1 MGKVLL
7 CIGKYAE
14 VPYFMEKAY
23 VNVYSAE
30 ELCYCLMQNIHL
42 VDREIMDEKLADWLA
57 KECGLEELS
66 QHLLRMLKEECSV
79 VDFIEYILDFAGYGE
94 REEIA
99 HIKEDLKSGTGLSM
113 YEKKKVRADYFAQN
127 GKYILALKSYDI
139 LLEELPESERE
150 LKARVYHNRGTV
162 YAFFFQFAQAA
173 ESFKQAYECDGAEES
188 YLGYLAASRMGMS
201 ETEYVNF
208 IAGQEEDYG
217 LSLKVEALFQE
228 AGSQFETTE
237 KSRMLFTLKVC
248 KEEKNSVSY
257 YEEIESIT
265 GELKEQYRVNVSE

>member
-7 CIGKYAE
+7 CIGKYAKA
-14 VPYFMEKAY
+14 PYFMEKAY

-42 VDREIMDEKLADWLA
+42 VDREIMDEKLVDWLA

-66 QHLLRMLKEECSV
+66 QRLLRMLKEECSV
-79 VDFIEYILDFAGYGE
+79 ADFIEYILDFVGYGE

-139 LLEELPESERE
+139 LLEELPESEKE

-162 YAFFFQFAQAA
+162 YAFFFQFSQAA

-188 YLGYLAASRMGMS
+188 YLGYLAANRMEMN

-208 IAGQEEDYG
+208 VAGQEGAYG
-217 LSLKVEALFQE
+217 LSLKVEELFQE
-228 AGSQFETTE
+228 AESQFETTE

-257 YEEIESIT
+257 YEEIERIA